1 MRPPQAGPV
10 ANDLL
15 LFRLFRARPERAFA
29 GPVMRTVDGAMRK
42 ALATEVAQRASGGY
56 CLLAGMTAA
65 AASGRRRR
73 DQIAHHLPQRHKLR
87 RESSKTAN
95 AEHAAEIAT
104 SAPTPRR
111 VSLWPRVLIRED
123 SGLYPGG

>member
-1 MRPPQAGPV
+1 MRQ
-10 ANDLL
+10 
-15 LFRLFRARPERAFA
+15 
-29 GPVMRTVDGAMRK
+29 

-73 DQIAHHLPQRHKLR
+73 DQIAYHLPQRHKLR

-95 AEHAAEIAT
+95 AEHAAEIVP
-104 SAPTPRR
+104 SAPNPRR
-111 VSLWPRVLIRED
+111 GPCGLAFLSVRTRGFIRGDEPRARLLLLNE
-123 SGLYPGG
+123 